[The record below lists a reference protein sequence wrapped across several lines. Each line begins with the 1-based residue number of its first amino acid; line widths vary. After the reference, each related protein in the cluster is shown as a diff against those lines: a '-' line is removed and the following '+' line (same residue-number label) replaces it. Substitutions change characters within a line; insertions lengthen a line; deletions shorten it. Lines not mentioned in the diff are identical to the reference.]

1 MTTTWTNEEL
11 DRIGAADELD
21 IAARRRDGT
30 LRTPTTIWV
39 VRSGDDLYVRS
50 YRGPEG
56 RWYRAA
62 KARHEGHIRAAGIDK
77 DVAFVAEPDPGV
89 NTRID
94 DAYRTKYSGYGA
106 QYVDPMT
113 AAPAR
118 TTTTR
123 IVPR

>member
-1 MTTTWTNEEL
+1 MTTTWTTEEL

-21 IAARRRDGT
+21 IAARRRDGS

-50 YRGPEG
+50 YRGPDG
-56 RWYRAA
+56 AWYRAT
-62 KARHEGHIRAAGIDK
+62 KARHEGHVRAAGIDK
-77 DVAFVAEPDPGV
+77 DVAFVDEADPDV
-89 NTRID
+89 NTMID
-94 DAYRTKYSGYGA
+94 DAYRAKYRGYGP

>member
-1 MTTTWTNEEL
+1 MTTTWTPEEL

-21 IAARRRDGT
+21 VAARRRDGS

-39 VRSGDDLYVRS
+39 VRTGDDLYIRS

-56 RWYRAA
+56 GWYRAT
-62 KARHEGHIRAAGIDK
+62 KTRHEGHIHAADIDR
-77 DVAFVAEPDPGV
+77 DVAFVAAPDPDL

-94 DAYRTKYSGYGA
+94 EAYRSKYARFGA